1 MTTKLAGLINWV
13 AEILGRNL
21 IIVPELDE
29 P

>member
-1 MTTKLAGLINWV
+1 MRSAIWPLVIRV

-21 IIVPELDE
+21 FTVPEVDE